1 MRKILTGLVFLLALI
16 PARGRSQGPAWN
28 LDKGYLFHVSYGP
41 FLSAGDLADRFGNGF
56 AIGGGVDLTPAN
68 SRWQYGIM
76 AQYGFGSTVKE
87 DVLAGIRTDAGFII
101 GNQRQPAEVL
111 LRQRQ
116 LFLGPRVGRTIPL
129 GANPRAGLQLTTGLG
144 YFFSRIRFQ
153 PDPVQYVP
161 QIDPA
166 LQAGYDRLAGGPALY
181 QFVGYQ
187 QLSADRRLNF
197 YIGGEVTAGSTR
209 QLRNFDVP
217 TNGPPPSDARL
228 DLVLGV
234 RAGLIIPVYR
244 GEGREIF
251 Y

>member
-41 FLSAGDLADRFGNGF
+41 FFSAGDLSDRFGNGF

-76 AQYGFGSTVKE
+76 AQDGFGSTVKE

-166 LQAGYDRLAGGPALY
+166 RHRLVVHGLVRQP
-181 QFVGYQ
+181 
-187 QLSADRRLNF
+187 LS
-197 YIGGEVTAGSTR
+197 
-209 QLRNFDVP
+209 FDVKSLLRYP
-217 TNGPPPSDARL
+217 MRSRMLFIECGGNSNAGWHARAIS
-228 DLVLGV
+228 V
-234 RAGLIIPVYR
+234 RTGSLNC
-244 GEGREIF
+244 
-251 Y
+251 